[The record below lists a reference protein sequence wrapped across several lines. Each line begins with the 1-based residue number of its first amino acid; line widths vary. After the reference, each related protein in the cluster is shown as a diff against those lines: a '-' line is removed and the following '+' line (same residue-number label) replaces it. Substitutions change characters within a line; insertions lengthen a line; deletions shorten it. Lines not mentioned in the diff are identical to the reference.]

1 MSAATGYPAWGTLNG
16 LILRAA
22 PRALEGSELES
33 RATQGGAHTS
43 VHHTPGVHV
52 LHSAAQLHE
61 VLPHSPLRD
70 KPLLLLEVLWSDRQT
85 GLDEHISSKGGMV
98 ITPAKAEQTVRGWGV
113 VSAPLFSP
121 AGLG

>member
-98 ITPAKAEQTVRGWGV
+98 ITPAKAEQTVRD
-113 VSAPLFSP
+113 
-121 AGLG
+121 